1 MIWGSNSLSSKIFVS
16 TISLVLIA
24 SILIAGVTIYQYK
37 EEAKDLHR
45 DKLERKQKAINS
57 NINYVLR
64 TTTYPLET
72 NYIPLIFKEKIYEI
86 QEIHSEEIN
95 IFDLEGNLLISSYAS
110 FYSDSLEQEVPQRI
124 IQKLE
129 NSSNKKHVE
138 DFKFEDQRYQS
149 SYTYI
154 TNPFFKPIAILN
166 LPYIEDDGYMDQEL
180 RDFFVILSQVYL
192 LMILGAVLLA
202 YFLSKLITKSINKI
216 GEQISETKLTEN
228 NTQLSV
234 QNAVHELKPL
244 INAYNKAMVE
254 LEESSKKLAQS
265 EREEAW
271 RQMARQVAHEIKNPL
286 TPMRLTVQSFE
297 RNFNLGNIKKQADVK
312 DFSQTL
318 IQQIDTLTAI
328 AEAFSNFAKMPS
340 QKSEYLNITKTIQL
354 ACDIFK
360 GPHFHVY
367 TDKEDIYAKFDRAQ
381 LIRVITNLV
390 KNAQQAT
397 ENKENPFIIVE
408 VRATKNHVKIS
419 VSDNGVGI
427 DEETQKRIF
436 EPKFTTKTSGMG
448 LGLGMVKNIVE
459 NFKGN
464 IKLKSKVNKGTT
476 FVIEIPK
483 N

>member
-1 MIWGSNSLSSKIFVS
+1 MIWGSNSLSSKIFLS
-16 TISLVLIA
+16 IISLVLVA
-24 SILIAGVTIYQYK
+24 SVLIAGVTVYQYK

-45 DKLERKQKAINS
+45 EKLERKQRAINS
-57 NINYVLR
+57 NIDYILR

-72 NYIPLIFKEKIYEI
+72 NYVPLIFKDKIYEI

-95 IFDLEGNLLISSYAS
+95 IFDLEGNLLISSFAS
-110 FYSDSLEQEVPQRI
+110 FYADSLSRNLPDKI
-124 IQKLE
+124 INQLE
-129 NSSNKKHVE
+129 NSPDKKYTE
-138 DFKFEDQRYQS
+138 NFKYDGQRYQS

-180 RDFFVILSQVYL
+180 KDFFVLLSQVYL
-192 LMILGAVLLA
+192 LMILGAVFLA
-202 YFLSKLITKSINKI
+202 YFLSKLITKSINQI
-216 GEQISETKLTEN
+216 GEKISATKLSEN
-228 NTQLSV
+228 ASKLSV
-234 QNAVHELKPL
+234 EDSVFELRPIIK
-244 INAYNKAMVE
+244 AYNKAMEE
-254 LEESSKKLAQS
+254 LEESTKKLAQT

-297 RNFNLGNIKKQADVK
+297 RNFRLGEVKNEAEIK
-312 DFSQTL
+312 DFSATI

-360 GPHFHVY
+360 GPHFHMY
-367 TDKEDIYAKFDRAQ
+367 ADKEDIYAKFDRAQ

-397 ENKENPFIIVE
+397 EHHENPFIIVE
-408 VRATKNHVKIS
+408 VRASKTHVKIS

-427 DEETQKRIF
+427 DEATQKRIF

-459 NFKGN
+459 NYKGS

-483 N
+483 S

>member
-1 MIWGSNSLSSKIFVS
+1 MIWGSNSLSSKIFLS
-16 TISLVLIA
+16 IISLVLVA
-24 SILIAGVTIYQYK
+24 SILIAGVTVYQYK

-57 NINYVLR
+57 NIDYVLR

-72 NYIPLIFKEKIYEI
+72 SYVPLIFKEKIYEI

-95 IFDLEGNLLISSYAS
+95 IFDLEGNLLISSFAS
-110 FYSDSLEQEVPQRI
+110 FYSDSLSKNLSPKVINQ
-124 IQKLE
+124 LE
-129 NSSNKKHVE
+129 NASDKKYVE
-138 DFKFEDQRYQS
+138 NFKYDGQRYQS
-149 SYTYI
+149 SYSFI

-166 LPYIEDDGYMDQEL
+166 LPYIEDDGYMDEEL
-180 RDFFVILSQVYL
+180 KDFFVLLSQVYI
-192 LMILGAVLLA
+192 LMIIGAVFLA

-216 GEQISETKLTEN
+216 GEQISETKLSENFTE
-228 NTQLSV
+228 LSV
-234 QNAVHELKPL
+234 EGSVYELRPIIESYNNAIKEL
-244 INAYNKAMVE
+244 A
-254 LEESSKKLAQS
+254 ESTKKLAQT

-297 RNFNLGNIKKQADVK
+297 RNIMLKDQLDDKEIK

-318 IQQIDTLTAI
+318 IQQIDILSSI

-340 QKSEYLNITKTIQL
+340 QKSEHLNITKTIQL

-360 GPHFHVY
+360 GSNFHVY

-397 ENKENPFIIVE
+397 VNNENPFIIVE

-427 DEETQKRIF
+427 DEETQKHIF
-436 EPKFTTKTSGMG
+436 EPRFTTKTGGMG

-483 N
+483 A

>member
-1 MIWGSNSLSSKIFVS
+1 MIWGSNSLSSKIFLS
-16 TISLVLIA
+16 IISLVLIA
-24 SILIAGVTIYQYK
+24 SILIAGVTVYQYK

-57 NINYVLR
+57 NIDYILR

-95 IFDLEGNLLISSYAS
+95 IFDLEGNLLISSFAS
-110 FYSDSLEQEVPQRI
+110 FYADSLRQNLPSKV
-124 IQKLE
+124 IQQLE
-129 NSSNKKHVE
+129 NSSDKKYIE
-138 DFKFEDQRYQS
+138 DFKYEGQSYQS
-149 SYTYI
+149 SYTFI

-166 LPYIEDDGYMDQEL
+166 LPYIEDDGYMDEEL
-180 RDFFVILSQVYL
+180 KDFFVLLSQVYV
-192 LMILGAVLLA
+192 LMILGAVFLA
-202 YFLSKLITKSINKI
+202 YFLSKLITKSINQI
-216 GEQISETKLTEN
+216 GNQISETKLSDTFSE
-228 NTQLSV
+228 LSV
-234 QNAVHELKPL
+234 KDSVYELRPL
-244 INAYNKAMVE
+244 IKAYNKAMKE
-254 LEESSKKLAQS
+254 LEENSKKLAQS

-297 RNFNLGNIKKQADVK
+297 RNYSLGELPDHKDVK
-312 DFSQTL
+312 AFSETL
-318 IQQIDTLTAI
+318 IQQIDTLSSI

-360 GPHFHVY
+360 GSNFYVY
-367 TDKEDIYAKFDRAQ
+367 VDREDIYAKFDRAQ

-397 ENKENPFIIVE
+397 ENNENPFIIVE
-408 VRATKNHVKIS
+408 VRATKTHVKIS
-419 VSDNGVGI
+419 VSDNGIGI

-459 NFKGN
+459 NFKGS
-464 IKLKSKVNKGTT
+464 IKVKSKVNKGTT

-483 N
+483 